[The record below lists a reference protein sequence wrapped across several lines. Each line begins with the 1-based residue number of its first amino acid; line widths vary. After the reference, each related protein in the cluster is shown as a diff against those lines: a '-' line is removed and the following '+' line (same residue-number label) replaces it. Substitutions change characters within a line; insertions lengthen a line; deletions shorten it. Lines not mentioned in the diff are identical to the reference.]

1 MYQCGS
7 SDLPADCLVPQ
18 PRNVLEG
25 GSSFHFLPLSWDKIE
40 ILTSLY
46 PANNSFMHP
55 APFVLL
61 GEYKLP
67 SQKSTLCNG
76 VTTC

>member
-1 MYQCGS
+1 MYQCGR

-18 PRNVLEG
+18 PRTVLEG
-25 GSSFHFLPLSWDKIE
+25 GSWFHFLPLSWDKIE

-46 PANNSFMHP
+46 RANNSFMHP

-67 SQKSTLCNG
+67 SQKSMLCDG